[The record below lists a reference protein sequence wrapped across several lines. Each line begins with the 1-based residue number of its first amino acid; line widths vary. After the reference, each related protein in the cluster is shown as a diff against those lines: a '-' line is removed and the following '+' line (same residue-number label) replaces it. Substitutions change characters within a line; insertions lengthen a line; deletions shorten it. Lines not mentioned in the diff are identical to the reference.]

1 MVVGNAIDRG
11 VVGVEVGI
19 VVLVREDQGL
29 KMIAFFFVWLAALF
43 IKIGLGYCLMLA
55 DDLI

>member
-29 KMIAFFFVWLAALF
+29 KMIAFFLYGWQFFLSR
-43 IKIGLGYCLMLA
+43 
-55 DDLI
+55 

>member
-1 MVVGNAIDRG
+1 MVVGNAIDQG

-29 KMIAFFFVWLAALF
+29 KMIAFFFLYGWQLF
-43 IKIGLGYCLMLA
+43 LSR
-55 DDLI
+55 

>member
-29 KMIAFFFVWLAALF
+29 KMIAFFFCMVGSSFYQDRVRVLF
-43 IKIGLGYCLMLA
+43 NVG
-55 DDLI
+55 